1 MAKKTLT
8 LGQAIDQIIDA
19 LDALDSDARKT
30 ALDAASSH
38 LGISAPA
45 TMPRPLTPIQQTST
59 LTPSLQGGNVQKP
72 KRIDIRALK
81 EQKKPKSAR
90 QMACLVAYY
99 LTELAPETEKSDTVN
114 AEQLTKYFKQADFK
128 LPKTMSQILPDAKAA
143 GYFEAASGKG
153 NYSLN
158 AVGYNL
164 AAHGLPS
171 NKGD

>member
-1 MAKKTLT
+1 MEKKTIT

-19 LDALDSDARKT
+19 LDSLNPDARKT

-38 LGISAPA
+38 LGINAPA
-45 TMPRPLTPIQQTST
+45 TLSPLAAQHSSST
-59 LTPSLQGGNVQKP
+59 LAPALHGEKVQHP
-72 KRIDIRALK
+72 KQIDIRTLK

-90 QMACLVAYY
+90 QMACVVAYY
-99 LTELAPETEKSDTVN
+99 LMDFAPEGEKSETVN
-114 AEQLTKYFKQADFK
+114 ASDLTKYFKQAGFP

-164 AAHGLPS
+164 AAHKLPTD
-171 NKGD
+171 KGE